1 MIRNARTN
9 IRAEI
14 DTQYEILSQMIEDI
28 ADHYQEEET
37 DSFYG
42 MTDGMEGDLW

>member
-1 MIRNARTN
+1 MIGKARTN

-28 ADHYQEEET
+28 ADHYQEEALRFEIMPQGQI
-37 DSFYG
+37 DN
-42 MTDGMEGDLW
+42 